1 MQLLIDAEHRLIIE
15 RIARKQ
21 TRGTSVSWEDAA
33 QTAHLKV
40 LQAVKAGRFRQGGS
54 EDFCHWV
61 ATVARFEII
70 DLMRKEKHG
79 HILSLDKNIRG
90 TDLPLLETL
99 ADDFNGLDTLE
110 KTDLINHAIAAI
122 KELDRNYPDRAY
134 LKLWQGHIQ
143 GKTQVQLAKE
153 LGWTQ
158 GTVSRRWHELTGR
171 IAKTLGLLQ
180 TAEIKQEKLA
190 STASGRKRSDT
201 QW

>member
-21 TRGTSVSWEDAA
+21 TRDTSVSWEDAA

-54 EDFCHWV
+54 EDFCRWV

-70 DLMRKEKHG
+70 DLMRKETHR
-79 HILSLDKNIRG
+79 HIQSLDQNIRG
-90 TDLPLLETL
+90 TDLPLLETI

-122 KELDRNYPDRAY
+122 KKLDRDYPDRAY
-134 LKLWQGHIQ
+134 LKLWQGHVQ
-143 GKTQVQLAKE
+143 GKNQVQIAKE

-180 TAEIKQEKLA
+180 TADIKEEKR
-190 STASGRKRSDT
+190 TKSGRKRSDI